1 MKVIFLS
8 IGLLAVTS
16 VAGQQ
21 KETIDLD
28 ELIRY
33 RYDSSLHKMKWS
45 SEFLQKQL
53 NPAPNPNTQPES
65 KDLKGQL
72 DYQLPNGDLVF
83 RLPTDRMP
91 CVKPGNQL
99 LYTMPVLPYKKEQ
112 IQPEKPGSI
121 PNPAL

>member
-53 NPAPNPNTQPES
+53 NPAPNPIIQPES
-65 KDLKGQL
+65 KDFKGQL

-83 RLPTDRMP
+83 PFTNRPDALCKTRESA
-91 CVKPGNQL
+91 
-99 LYTMPVLPYKKEQ
+99 PVYHACT
-112 IQPEKPGSI
+112 SV
-121 PNPAL
+121 